1 MSSKVVIQRAG
12 RLGAAALLAGLML
25 SAVFILAH
33 WQAARA
39 ANYGTVLISEIMY
52 DPAAGYGPGNP
63 EGQPA
68 GSDAPWE
75 WVELYNPGDTAVNIG
90 GWKLTDEENY
100 PTLDNDYDGVCT
112 ITAGTTIPAGGFLI
126 VAQAD
131 ISSDLPPTAT
141 LTICDAGS
149 HPVTQTFEMGRDGN
163 EVLALLDDAD
173 HIVAGSL
180 DVPFP
185 DIAGQNVGDSIGLHY
200 PAYGWS
206 KYGSDDWAVE
216 SKSGSS
222 PYNHHTAGAANTGW
236 TWATTPH
243 TLTAS
248 INGTVVS
255 PTEWSPDGEYL
266 GKVDDVQFFLTWDAN
281 NLYLGFSGQNALTG
295 TYIVAL
301 DTDPLNSGAANSGT
315 TAALCGS
322 AAFSG
327 DHKPD
332 YALQAGPG
340 GLTTTQASGG
350 AWSAWTASNSTG
362 VTNTSASGQ
371 AEFQVAFSDLGLTYG
386 QPVGA
391 YLFVCDA
398 AAGAVR
404 AAWPPENVTAG
415 SGSNQSNTGL
425 DVILALNAPDGA
437 QSPRYEASHMGIFTV
452 TVGTV
457 AQSYRLWDNYM
468 WFYVITPT
476 TTAGGCDVVVSV
488 MGNRIPTSQG
498 APSRRAYE
506 FNADACPGMA
516 VNLNFAYED
525 GTASQHIS
533 GTQILSKAQSAPKEL
548 LFMSENRL
556 TLSRWDGSSW
566 QLMPSAPDSQCTWT
580 GGTWHCPQ
588 DHYNYDWNT
597 GINLLTIYNVS
608 TFSKWT
614 FSDEQDDYDPTA
626 ITLRAMRAI
635 PEAAPPLGVAGAGLL
650 LGGAWLLGRR
660 IRRKGGL
667 SR

>member
-1 MSSKVVIQRAG
+1 MSSKIVIQRAG
-12 RLGAAALLAGLML
+12 RLSAAALLAGLML

-33 WQAARA
+33 WQAVRA

-52 DPAAGYGPGNP
+52 DPAVGHATPYGGADQQ
-63 EGQPA
+63 E
-68 GSDAPWE
+68 E
-75 WVELYNPGDTAVNIG
+75 WVELYNPGDTAVDITN
-90 GWKLTDEENY
+90 WKLTDEENY
-100 PTLDNDYDGVCT
+100 PTITSACTGPDDCDGVCT
-112 ITAGTTIPAGGFLI
+112 ITNTTTIPAHGFIL
-126 VAQAD
+126 VAAD
-131 ISSDLPPTAT
+131 PVYVSGILSSTT
-141 LTICDAGS
+141 VVGCEITGS
-149 HPVTQTFEMGRDGN
+149 YELARTSN
-163 EVLALLDDAD
+163 EVLALLDDSD
-173 HIVAGSL
+173 RIVAGSL

-185 DIAGQNVGDSIGLHY
+185 ALGATNQGEAVGLRY

-206 KYGSDDWAVE
+206 EDNADWTVE
-216 SKSGSS
+216 NTVASSGV
-222 PYNHHTAGAANTGW
+222 YRAHTAGAANTGW
-236 TWATTPH
+236 TWVTTPH

-255 PTEWSPDGEYL
+255 PTEWSPNGEYL

-327 DHKPD
+327 NHKPD
-332 YALQAGPG
+332 YALQAGPN

-350 AWSAWTASNSTG
+350 AWSAWTVSNSTG

-371 AEFQVAFSDLGLTYG
+371 AEFRVAFSDLGLTYG

-415 SGSNQSNTGL
+415 SSNMVNTGL
-425 DVILALNAPDGA
+425 DVALVLNAPDGA
-437 QSPRYEASHMGIFTV
+437 QSPRYEASHMGVFTV
-452 TVGTV
+452 TTGNTPNE
-457 AQSYRLWDNYM
+457 YHLWDNYM
-468 WFYVITPT
+468 WLYVITPT
-476 TTAGGCDVVVSV
+476 TAAGGCDVVVQV
-488 MGNRIPTSQG
+488 MGNRIPTTQG

-525 GTASQHIS
+525 GTASRHLD
-533 GTQILSKAQSAPKEL
+533 GTPVRSKAQSAPNEL

-566 QLMPSAPDSQCTWT
+566 QLMPSASDSQCTWA
-580 GGTWHCPQ
+580 GGTWHCPEGY
-588 DHYNYDWNT
+588 YNYDWNT
-597 GINLLTIYNVS
+597 SINLLTIYNVS

-626 ITLRAMRAI
+626 ITLTDLRAR
-635 PEAAPPLGVAGAGLL
+635 PEAVPPLGLAGAGLL
-650 LGGAWLLGRR
+650 FGGALLLGHR

-667 SR
+667 LR